1 MLPSTPKI
9 KKKTLNSF
17 KALVLGCFFA
27 SIIFIYRG
35 NKSNI
40 LHWVS
45 SRIAEF
51 RFTRTNGGGV
61 DFGSVFVKK
70 KRYSFFES
78 LSVMHHFNQC
88 FGRICVRNVGHQAL
102 NRQRLGRIDK
112 VKSYFYFSVAPA
124 VFPRGTPG
132 KGSYRVGFIL
142 ALL

>member
-70 KRYSFFES
+70 NVILFLKAS
-78 LSVMHHFNQC
+78 LSC
-88 FGRICVRNVGHQAL
+88 TI
-102 NRQRLGRIDK
+102 
-112 VKSYFYFSVAPA
+112 STSVL
-124 VFPRGTPG
+124 VEF
-132 KGSYRVGFIL
+132 V
-142 ALL
+142 